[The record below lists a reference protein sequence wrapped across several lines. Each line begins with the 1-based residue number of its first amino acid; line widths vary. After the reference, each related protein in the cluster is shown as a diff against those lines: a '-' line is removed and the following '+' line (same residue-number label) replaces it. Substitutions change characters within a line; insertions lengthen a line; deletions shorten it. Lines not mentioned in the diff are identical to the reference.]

1 MSSWGPANRV
11 QQLLANA
18 HYNNALEE
26 YNQGS
31 YEAAIK
37 LPDNARQSASK
48 ANITEIEP
56 MQKYRYRIL
65 KMP

>member
-26 YNQGS
+26 YSQGS
-31 YEAAIK
+31 YETAIK
-37 LPDNARQSASK
+37 LLDNARAISEQG
-48 ANITEIEP
+48 E
-56 MQKYRYRIL
+56 YYGD
-65 KMP
+65 